1 MFGDEVDS
9 IRTFNTESQRSIEK
23 VKEFSIFPSKE
34 VIVDD
39 EGRNRAVQTINE
51 ELKNIVANVSNLNKE
66 SVEKI
71 KGIVGKN
78 IELLNNTYYFET
90 IDSYLPF
97 FYEKLD
103 SFFDY
108 LDGYNF
114 IVDDFKRIL
123 G

>member
-1 MFGDEVDS
+1 MY
-9 IRTFNTESQRSIEK
+9 
-23 VKEFSIFPSKE
+23 
-34 VIVDD
+34 
-39 EGRNRAVQTINE
+39 
-51 ELKNIVANVSNLNKE
+51 LKKE
-66 SVEKI
+66 SLEKI

-108 LDGYNF
+108 LQGYTF
-114 IVDDFKRIL
+114 VVDDFKRSSGKMESIYYEFNENYMSFLQRGYIL
-123 G
+123 PSQNSL